1 MKSLYNYLADNQKL
15 VDFFQNTERVK
26 LMKKR
31 IFIVIVILG
40 SIICQLMVLSTGR
53 FFIDYWIRDMLGE
66 YDTNITVTNMRI
78 GRYGTLSAY
87 CDGKYFFY
95 DKSKKSICEYGTGK
109 LIVLTKGTPTNLTV
123 SDRYI
128 YYTTEDALY
137 QCDHNGTEVASRLFA
152 EEHID
157 GLHVEGKNVYC
168 ESEYAKSTLGYAVYI
183 FNADDVSKAGDF
195 DMLDEEW
202 DKATS
207 YYEEG
212 RVAIEEHKVKKIKG
226 GWIVVTRNSANIKVE
241 HRQDSVKVANADF
254 GIIPDGSNE
263 VLCGY
268 QDNIVG
274 IWDGE
279 LYSTEN
285 GIVRMTSPKGWENYG
300 EDLNPYL

>member
-1 MKSLYNYLADNQKL
+1 
-15 VDFFQNTERVK
+15 
-26 LMKKR
+26 MKKR
-31 IFIVIVILG
+31 IFIMIVILG

-78 GRYGTLSAY
+78 GRHGTLSAY

-95 DKSKKSICEYGTGK
+95 DKSKVSICEYGTGK
-109 LIVLTKGTPTNLTV
+109 PIVLTKGTPTNLKV
-123 SDRYI
+123 SDQYI
-128 YYTTEDALY
+128 YY
-137 QCDHNGTEVASRLFA
+137 
-152 EEHID
+152 
-157 GLHVEGKNVYC
+157 NVYC

-195 DMLDEEW
+195 NMLDEEW
-202 DKATS
+202 DKATA

-212 RVAIEEHKVKKIKG
+212 RVAIEEHKVKRIKE
-226 GWIVVTRNSANIKVE
+226 GWIVVTKNSANIKVE
-241 HRQDSVKVANADF
+241 HQYDSVKVANADF

-263 VLCGY
+263 ALCCY

-274 IWDGE
+274 IWNGE

-285 GIVRMTSPKGWENYG
+285 GIVRMTSPKTREG
-300 EDLNPYL
+300 EILPIGRWREDKDA